1 MDENFP
7 INRYHFSDLVEHIQK
22 LETVPDIVTD
32 SETEIEFY
40 GGNTIPKED
49 FIHLLAHFNEIDNL
63 AQNDAKQDY
72 EKHPQFGVKSY
83 QFEPS
88 WVEVSADSVCVEY
101 VGSYINT
108 DFHLTFTYIN
118 GEWILEKQQ

>member
-49 FIHLLAHFNEIDNL
+49 FIRLLAHFNEIDNL

-88 WVEVSADSVCVEY
+88 WVEVSTDSVCVEY

-108 DFHLTFTYIN
+108 DFNLTFTYIN
-118 GEWILEKQQ
+118 GVWILEK

>member
-7 INRYHFSDLVEHIQK
+7 VNRYNFSDLVEHIQK

-49 FIHLLAHFNEIDNL
+49 FIRLLAHFNEI
-63 AQNDAKQDY
+63 
-72 EKHPQFGVKSY
+72 HHFTTFGLSH
-83 QFEPS
+83 FSE
-88 WVEVSADSVCVEY
+88 
-101 VGSYINT
+101 T
-108 DFHLTFTYIN
+108 
-118 GEWILEKQQ
+118 